1 MPEPVERAK
10 VWKRVT
16 AAILDFITVFSV
28 CGYALASITGGV
40 TSNGFKVTGAPALG
54 LLALITL
61 YFYVLRTYAG
71 GTLWDRI
78 FGIKRPQPPD

>member
-16 AAILDFITVFSV
+16 AVILDFITVFSV
-28 CGYALASITGGV
+28 CGYALAYVTGGV
-40 TSNGFKVTGAPALG
+40 TGNGFKVTGAPAVG
-54 LLALITL
+54 LLALIVL

-78 FGIKRPQPPD
+78 FRIKRPQPD

>member
-16 AAILDFITVFSV
+16 AAVLDFFTVFFV

-40 TSNGFKVTGAPALG
+40 NSNGFKVTGAPALG
-54 LLALITL
+54 LLALIVL